1 MAAGVK
7 VEIVS
12 PEALVLSADAR
23 SVVVPG
29 AEGYMTVM
37 GEHAPVMTVLKPG
50 FVTVTDTSGAVASYF
65 VAGGFADI
73 SDAGVAILA
82 EEAKP
87 AAQFGRAE
95 IEARIATAQAALDA
109 AATPEAK
116 TDAQLV
122 LDTWRNLLLEQGTMG
137 ATAH

>member
-1 MAAGVK
+1 MADGVK

-12 PEALVLSADAR
+12 PEALVLSAEAR

-29 AEGYMTVM
+29 AEGYMTVL
-37 GEHAPVMTVLKPG
+37 GDHAPVMTVLKPG
-50 FVTVTDTSGAVASYF
+50 FVTVTDNAGTVASYF

-87 AAQFGRAE
+87 VAQFGRPE
-95 IEARIATAQAALDA
+95 IEARIAAAQAALDA
-109 AATPEAK
+109 ATTPEARS
-116 TDAQLV
+116 DAQAV
-122 LDTWRNLLLEQGTMG
+122 LDTWRNLLLELGTVG